1 MILFSKM
8 RQLLIL
14 IFLSIGFFEASSQ
27 ISDIISVRKKNGT
40 TIKTFVTGTPILF
53 QTKDKMYIEGTIRNI
68 RNDSIFIMVYDIRTV
83 LTRLGVTVVDT
94 VSRHVAGLHYSD
106 MERIK
111 VYNYRRFVR
120 GKMDKLLMIGGAG
133 YFGLNVVNGAYLQE
147 PITSRQNLQ
156 SLGISVGAFGLGWL
170 IKKFFPVNRFSRR
183 KHKIVYIKLH

>member
-1 MILFSKM
+1 M

-14 IFLSIGFFEASSQ
+14 ILLCTHFFDAFPQ

-40 TIKTFVTGTPILF
+40 VIKTFVAGVPIVF
-53 QTKDKMYIEGTIRNI
+53 QTNDKMYIEGTIHDI

-94 VSRHVAGLHYSD
+94 VSRHVARFHYHD

-120 GKMDKLLMIGGAG
+120 GKLDRLLMIGGAG
-133 YFGLNVVNGAYLQE
+133 YFGLNLVNGAYLQE
-147 PITSRQNLQ
+147 PVTSRQNLQ

-170 IKKFFPVNRFSRR
+170 IKRYFPVNRFSRK
-183 KHKIVYIKLH
+183 KHKIVYINLH